1 MSNPGKNAPIPRF
14 SRAFLC
20 NFAGLRALNLLRVRF
35 KTRAHPG
42 WARQKKLSLGLR
54 APSAKL
60 RSHFYPCPM
69 YRTPYAAVAG
79 LVLACLSP
87 ALYARVGEPQQ
98 ALESRLLSSSSAAR
112 IPDQDLAPKSGR
124 TTPLENEFTEE
135 IGSVQR
141 PDGGSV
147 VSPIKIAELMPPGVS
162 ADFAFYL
169 KTDTGRPTGINVTSL
184 RNWVPNTRRAVVTNK
199 DRADQKDADKNKG
212 KPNVTTDDAVDDLRM
227 RFTGWELMVLYA
239 NKVSAL
245 EVYRRINS
253 YITPAELEGI
263 LALNGGAGAWKKT
276 PKENRVDSLLPYD
289 YETADGKLR
298 ARAVLNGTNL
308 TSVVVFNAQMAD
320 ALRQAQVTRKQ
331 QQQATRDVGKSLD
344 LF

>member
-1 MSNPGKNAPIPRF
+1 
-14 SRAFLC
+14 
-20 NFAGLRALNLLRVRF
+20 
-35 KTRAHPG
+35 
-42 WARQKKLSLGLR
+42 
-54 APSAKL
+54 
-60 RSHFYPCPM
+60 M